1 MNENVSDI
9 QDEKVDASQSE
20 ASDVKTATDATKED
34 VSQVDTSQQENN
46 DGCDPKKSN
55 DSDARIEKLQQV
67 VNDLQVQLDSMK
79 NDVARAYA
87 DADNLKKRLNAEAAN
102 TLKYR
107 AQGFA
112 SEILPVLDNLERALA
127 QPVDE
132 HTQAMHKGMEMIY
145 NQLKNALSKEGVEEI
160 DCLNKPFDPNHA
172 QSLMSEKKEGVESN
186 IVIEVLQKGY
196 MLKDRLLRAALVKV
210 SE

>member
-1 MNENVSDI
+1 MNENTNDI
-9 QDEKVDASQSE
+9 QEEKVDASQSE
-20 ASDVKTATDATKED
+20 AQDATNEAVKTDAKQRESETVVKED
-34 VSQVDTSQQENN
+34 NVDNE
-46 DGCDPKKSN
+46 
-55 DSDARIEKLQQV
+55 ARIEKLQQA
-67 VNDLQVQLDSMK
+67 VNDLQQQLDSMK

-107 AQGFA
+107 TQGFA

-145 NQLKNALSKEGVEEI
+145 NQLKNA
-160 DCLNKPFDPNHA
+160 
-172 QSLMSEKKEGVESN
+172 
-186 IVIEVLQKGY
+186 
-196 MLKDRLLRAALVKV
+196 
-210 SE
+210 

>member
-1 MNENVSDI
+1 MNENTNDI
-9 QDEKVDASQSE
+9 QEEKVDASQSE
-20 ASDVKTATDATKED
+20 AQDATNEAVKTDAKQRESETVVKED
-34 VSQVDTSQQENN
+34 NVDNE
-46 DGCDPKKSN
+46 
-55 DSDARIEKLQQV
+55 ARIEKLQQA
-67 VNDLQVQLDSMK
+67 VNDLQQQLDSMK

-145 NQLKNALSKEGVEEI
+145 NQLKNALNKEGVEEI
-160 DCLNKPFDPNHA
+160 DCLDKPFYPNHA
-172 QSLMSEKKEGVESN
+172 QSLMSEKKEGVDAN

-196 MLKDRLLRAALVKV
+196 MLKDRLLRAALVKI

>member
-1 MNENVSDI
+1 MNENTNDI
-9 QDEKVDASQSE
+9 QEEKVDASQSE
-20 ASDVKTATDATKED
+20 TQDATNEAVKTDAKQRESETVVKED
-34 VSQVDTSQQENN
+34 NVDNE
-46 DGCDPKKSN
+46 
-55 DSDARIEKLQQV
+55 ARIEKLQQA
-67 VNDLQVQLDSMK
+67 VNDLQQQLDSMK

-145 NQLKNALSKEGVEEI
+145 NQLKNALNKEGVEEI
-160 DCLNKPFDPNHA
+160 DCLDKPFDPNHA
-172 QSLMSEKKEGVESN
+172 QSLMSEKKEGVDAN

-196 MLKDRLLRAALVKV
+196 MLKDRLLRAALVKI

>member
-1 MNENVSDI
+1 MNENTNDI
-9 QDEKVDASQSE
+9 QEEKVDASQSE
-20 ASDVKTATDATKED
+20 AQDATNEAVKTDAKQRESETVVKED
-34 VSQVDTSQQENN
+34 NVDNE
-46 DGCDPKKSN
+46 
-55 DSDARIEKLQQV
+55 ARIEKLQQA
-67 VNDLQVQLDSMK
+67 VNDLQQQLDSMK

-145 NQLKNALSKEGVEEI
+145 NQLKNALNKEGVEEI
-160 DCLNKPFDPNHA
+160 DCLDKPFDPNHA
-172 QSLMSEKKEGVESN
+172 QSLMSEKKEGVDAN

-196 MLKDRLLRAALVKV
+196 MLKDRLLRAALVKI